1 MEKSA
6 FSTLEKTFL
15 ILLSLFPFL
24 NGMTFVYMGSKESNR
39 NWIIEGLVYEL
50 PWFLQ
55 FLFAYN
61 DDLATTFAGFGL
73 LFMFICLFRTV
84 YVSFTYKKDIG
95 SSSVPM
101 RKKSSSFWVVFSL
114 IMFLNG
120 IGLIIVGYRRN
131 VQRWVLEGALF
142 EFLWVLY
149 FVTYSINDGIINF
162 FIAIAVIGWVL
173 SIARTIMIYFEEKEM
188 DNLSFIPSPQPVVST
203 PAPNISPK
211 PVENVV
217 VPDIIPEFKSYK
229 NEIDN
234 LKQAFDK
241 KEENITGMINKRFE
255 SQGLTHNRFIS
266 VIDSC
271 HKIFYHN
278 ANSATSIIEMAPEYS
293 ERLDESV
300 KGKISVMESIND
312 EMNNLIEELII
323 HDGDNEKSE
332 EDLKELFAN
341 MDNLISSVKDYK

>member
-15 ILLSLFPFL
+15 ILLSLFPFI
-24 NGMTFVYMGSKESNR
+24 NGMTFVYMGSKESNFK
-39 NWIIEGLVYEL
+39 WIIEGLVYEL

-61 DDLATTFAGFGL
+61 DDLATTFAGFGI
-73 LFMFICLFRTV
+73 LFMFICLLRTV
-84 YVSFTYKKDIG
+84 YVSFTYKKEID
-95 SSSVPM
+95 SSFRPM
-101 RKKSSSFWVVFSL
+101 RKISSSFWVVFSL

-120 IGLIIVGYRRN
+120 VGLIIVGYRRN

-142 EFLWVLY
+142 EFLWILY

-162 FIAIAVIGWVL
+162 FIAIAVIGWIL
-173 SIARTIMIYFEEKEM
+173 SIARTIMIYFEEKRM
-188 DNLSFIPSPQPVVST
+188 DNLSFSPSPQPVVST
-203 PAPNISPK
+203 PAPDISPK
-211 PVENVV
+211 PVENAVV
-217 VPDIIPEFKSYK
+217 DIIPEFKPYK
-229 NEIDN
+229 AQIDN
-234 LKQAFDK
+234 QKQAFDK
-241 KEENITGMINKRFE
+241 KEENITDLINKRFE
-255 SQGLTHNRFIS
+255 TGELSHNRFIS

-271 HKIFYHN
+271 HKLFYHQSD
-278 ANSATSIIEMAPEYS
+278 SATSIIEMAPEYS
-293 ERLDESV
+293 ERLDETV
-300 KGKISVMESIND
+300 KDKISIMESIND

-341 MDNLISSVKDYK
+341 MDNLINSVKDYK

>member
-15 ILLSLFPFL
+15 ILLSFFPFI
-24 NGMTFVYMGSKESNR
+24 NGMTFVYMGSKESNFK
-39 NWIIEGLVYEL
+39 WIIEGLVYEI

-55 FLFAYN
+55 FLFAEN

-73 LFMFICLFRTV
+73 LFMFICLLRTL
-84 YVSFTYKKDIG
+84 YVSFTYKKEFDTN
-95 SSSVPM
+95 SRPM

-142 EFLWVLY
+142 EFLWALY
-149 FVTYSINDGIINF
+149 FITYSINDGIINF

-173 SIARTIMIYFEEKEM
+173 SIARTIMIYFEEKRM
-188 DNLSFIPSPQPVVST
+188 DNLSFNPSSQPVVSS
-203 PAPNISPK
+203 PVQESIPK
-211 PVENVV
+211 PVENIVSE
-217 VPDIIPEFKSYK
+217 IIPEFKPYK
-229 NEIDN
+229 AEIDN
-234 LKQAFDK
+234 QKQAFDK
-241 KEENITGMINKRFE
+241 KEENIKGLINKRFASGE
-255 SQGLTHNRFIS
+255 LSHNRFMS

-271 HKIFYHN
+271 HKLFYHQ
-278 ANSATSIIEMAPEYS
+278 ADSATSIIEMAPEYS
-293 ERLDESV
+293 ERLDETV
-300 KGKISVMESIND
+300 KDKISIMDSIND

-323 HDGDNEKSE
+323 HDGDDEKSD

-341 MDNLISSVKDYK
+341 MDNLINSVKDYK

>member
-15 ILLSLFPFL
+15 ILLSFFPFI
-24 NGMTFVYMGSKESNR
+24 NGMTFVYMGSKESNFK
-39 NWIIEGLVYEL
+39 WIIEGLVYEI

-55 FLFAYN
+55 FLFAEN

-73 LFMFICLFRTV
+73 LFMFICLLRTL
-84 YVSFTYKKDIG
+84 YVSFTYKKEFDTN
-95 SSSVPM
+95 SRPM

-142 EFLWVLY
+142 EFLWALY
-149 FVTYSINDGIINF
+149 FITYSINDGIINF

-173 SIARTIMIYFEEKEM
+173 SIARTIMIYFEEKRM
-188 DNLSFIPSPQPVVST
+188 DNLSFNPSSQPVVSS
-203 PAPNISPK
+203 PVQESIPK
-211 PVENVV
+211 PVENIVSE
-217 VPDIIPEFKSYK
+217 IIPEFKPYK
-229 NEIDN
+229 TEIDN
-234 LKQAFDK
+234 QKQAFDK
-241 KEENITGMINKRFE
+241 KEENIKGLINKRFASGE
-255 SQGLTHNRFIS
+255 LSHNRFMS
-266 VIDSC
+266 VIESC
-271 HKIFYHN
+271 HKLFYHQ
-278 ANSATSIIEMAPEYS
+278 ADSATSIIEMAPEYS
-293 ERLDESV
+293 ERLDETV
-300 KGKISVMESIND
+300 KDKISIMDSIND

-323 HDGDNEKSE
+323 HDGDDEKSD

-341 MDNLISSVKDYK
+341 MDNLINSVKDYK